1 MSTEN
6 FGRYKQWRDE
16 FILTNGYAPPACMG
30 PPEIIQPKPTPA
42 VDRTKCRWMIHCK
55 SGKTYTD
62 RDALPSTVPAGEEIT
77 SVERFVNGRVV
88 AVKAS
93 KAIHNIFVK
102 ACESKDL
109 GILVDGSKITSLEGP
124 TVMDALIVG
133 FHVGEGENVHR
144 VELVCDS
151 HNGNVLCTTSKVKSA
166 TCDGF

>member
-1 MSTEN
+1 MSNEKDA
-6 FGRYKQWRDE
+6 RYQQWHDD
-16 FILTNGYAPPACMG
+16 FILTNGYPPPPGMG
-30 PPEIIQPKPTPA
+30 PPESPQPKPTPA
-42 VDRTKCRWMIHCK
+42 VDRSKCRWMIHCK

-62 RDALPSTVPAGEEIT
+62 RDALPSTVPTGEEIT

-93 KAIHNIFVK
+93 KAINNIFVK

-109 GILVDGSKITSLEGP
+109 GILVDDCKITALEGP
-124 TVMDALIVG
+124 TVVDALIVG
-133 FHVGEGENVHR
+133 FHVGEGENVYR

-151 HNGNVLCTTSKVKSA
+151 HNGNVLCTTSKVKNA